1 MYDLTFSEMM
11 APYKHAMAVGIAA
24 HGAEIVI
31 KARIAKEHPLL
42 LFNQLPKSAKAED
55 TLTVVELFE
64 YGRTIQYNEL
74 PEALWASTGIR
85 LSGVQQYQEFGRL
98 RNATIHFAAGSDVDL
113 HGEALRFLF
122 GVMEPLVRTFWGE
135 SMVPYAAAWDDYVY
149 EDDGLR
155 SQLQQCGIQIT
166 PEIEAALGRRL
177 SAEGA
182 EAFCVK
188 VEAKGARLTTLSS
201 ALPDGAKY
209 LKNGA
214 VIAVRLN
221 TVPSNAFPVDVQGDP
236 EQRARDGATG

>member
-98 RNATIHFAAGSDVDL
+98 RNATVHFAAGSD
-113 HGEALRFLF
+113 
-122 GVMEPLVRTFWGE
+122 
-135 SMVPYAAAWDDYVY
+135 
-149 EDDGLR
+149 
-155 SQLQQCGIQIT
+155 
-166 PEIEAALGRRL
+166 
-177 SAEGA
+177 
-182 EAFCVK
+182 
-188 VEAKGARLTTLSS
+188 
-201 ALPDGAKY
+201 
-209 LKNGA
+209 

-221 TVPSNAFPVDVQGDP
+221 TVPSNAFLWTCKGTLNSVLEMARLGKPVVVYLAPKKTFQNL
-236 EQRARDGATG
+236 